1 MSEFNNGNNFNNQPP
16 FGGNGSQPY
25 NWNGSDNKNNGN
37 NNGAK
42 ALVIIAIVVTII
54 AAIIITALVAERFPD
69 LISLPETSSQSESS
83 DESSNSD
90 ISAEISN
97 VADDD
102 DTSYYVPEF
111 KPSDDAGKDN
121 SNELTEIYASC
132 SPSCCT
138 IDVKYQGKPYS
149 IGSGF
154 VIDAEHG
161 YIATNHH
168 VIEGGTSFSVIFYDG
183 KEYSAKVV
191 NSDPVTDLAVLKI
204 EAEGLVQVKIGNSDN
219 IRVGEDVIAIGT
231 PYDKGLAGTMT
242 RGVVS
247 GVARNIDITNDA
259 GKVVKTMTLI
269 QTDCSINP
277 GNSGGPLIDMSGNVI
292 GITSLK
298 LVDEQYEGIGF
309 AIPISNAVEIF
320 KKLISGEE
328 IVNSGFASASARI
341 GITAYELEYGLQYY
355 RLYPRCEYPKGVLVG
370 EIEYDSSAYIAG
382 LSTCDIITDFNGDK
396 IEKLE
401 DLNNALDKYKAGDKV
416 QITVFRFTDRALT
429 KGEYFTIEF
438 RLDAAK

>member
-1 MSEFNNGNNFNNQPP
+1 MSEFNNGNNNNQPP
-16 FGGNGSQPY
+16 FGGNGPQPY
-25 NWNGSDNKNNGN
+25 NWNGSDHKKNGN
-37 NNGAK
+37 NNGGK
-42 ALVIIAIVVTII
+42 ALVVIAIAVTII
-54 AAIIITALVAERFPD
+54 AAVIITALVAERFPD
-69 LISLPETSSQSESS
+69 LMKLPETSAQSDSPDDSS
-83 DESSNSD
+83 TADF
-90 ISAEISN
+90 SAEISD
-97 VADDD
+97 VEDD

-138 IDVKYQGKPYS
+138 IDVKYQGNPYS

-168 VIEGGTSFSVIFYDG
+168 VIEGGTSFSVLFYDG

-242 RGVVS
+242 CGIVS
-247 GVARNIDITNDA
+247 GVARNIDITNET
-259 GKVVKTMTLI
+259 GKVIKTMTLI

-328 IVNSGFASASARI
+328 IGNSGFASASARI

-355 RLYPRCEYPKGVLVG
+355 RLYPRCEYPEGVLVG

-396 IEKLE
+396 IKTLD
-401 DLNNALDKYKAGDKV
+401 DLNKALDKYKAGDKV
-416 QITVFRFTDRALT
+416 QITVFRFTDRALS
-429 KGEYFTIEF
+429 KGEYFTFEF

>member
-1 MSEFNNGNNFNNQPP
+1 MSDFNNGNNFNNQNP
-16 FGGNGSQPY
+16 FGGNGPEPY
-25 NWNGSDNKNNGN
+25 NWNGSNNKNNGN
-37 NNGAK
+37 NNGGK
-42 ALVIIAIVVTII
+42 ALIIIAVVVTII
-54 AAIIITALVAERFPD
+54 AAIAVSALVADRFPD
-69 LISLPETSSQSESS
+69 FLKLPEVSSGTDSSQESS
-83 DESSNSD
+83 SAD

-97 VADDD
+97 VDDD
-102 DTSYYVPEF
+102 ETSYYVPEF
-111 KPSDDAGKDN
+111 KPSDDADKDN
-121 SNELTEIYASC
+121 SNQLTAIYASC
-132 SPSCCT
+132 APSCCT
-138 IDVKYQGKPYS
+138 IDVKYQGDPYS

-183 KEYSAKVV
+183 KEYPATVV
-191 NSDPVTDLAVLKI
+191 NSDSVTDLAILKI

-219 IRVGEDVIAIGT
+219 IQVGEDVIAIGT
-231 PYDKGLAGTMT
+231 PYDKHLAGTMT
-242 RGVVS
+242 CGIVS
-247 GVARNIDITNDA
+247 GVARNIDITNET
-259 GKVVKTMTLI
+259 GKVIKTMTLI

-309 AIPISNAVEIF
+309 AIPISNAVDIF

-328 IVNSGFASASARI
+328 IGDNGFASASARI
-341 GITAYELEYGLQYY
+341 GITAYELEYGLQTY
-355 RLYPRCEYPKGVLVG
+355 RMYPRCEYPEGVLVG

-396 IEKLE
+396 VRTLDE
-401 DLNNALDKYKAGDKV
+401 LNAALDKYKAGDKV
-416 QITVFRFTDRALT
+416 QITVFRFTDRNLT

>member
-1 MSEFNNGNNFNNQPP
+1 MSDFNNGNNFNN
-16 FGGNGSQPY
+16 GGNGPQPY

-37 NNGAK
+37 NNGGK

-69 LISLPETSSQSESS
+69 LMKFPETSTQSDSS
-83 DESSNSD
+83 DDSSSAD

-97 VADDD
+97 VEDD

-111 KPSDDAGKDN
+111 KPSGDADKDN
-121 SNELTEIYASC
+121 SNELTEIYAAC
-132 SPSCCT
+132 APSCCT
-138 IDVKYQGKPYS
+138 IDVKYQGNPYS

-183 KEYSAKVV
+183 KEYPAKVV
-191 NSDPVTDLAVLKI
+191 NSDSVTDLAVLKI
-204 EAEGLVQVKIGNSDN
+204 EAEGLVQAKIGNSDN

-231 PYDKGLAGTMT
+231 PYDKHLAGTMT
-242 RGVVS
+242 CGIVS
-247 GVARNIDITNDA
+247 GVARNIDITNEA
-259 GKVVKTMTLI
+259 GKVIKTMTLI

-328 IVNSGFASASARI
+328 IGDNGFASASARI

-396 IEKLE
+396 IKTLD
-401 DLNNALDKYKAGDKV
+401 DLNKALDKYKAGDKI
-416 QITVFRFTDRALT
+416 QITVFRFTDRALS